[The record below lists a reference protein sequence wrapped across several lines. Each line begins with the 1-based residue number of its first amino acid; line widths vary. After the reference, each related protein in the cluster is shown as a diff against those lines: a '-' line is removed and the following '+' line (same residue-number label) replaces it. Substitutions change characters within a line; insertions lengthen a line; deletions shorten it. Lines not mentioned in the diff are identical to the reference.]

1 MRIELLEDAPDALP
15 TVAAWIHTEFPH
27 EFVDVPLQDW
37 TRDLWSAQDSSI
49 TTFVALEDGQ
59 VVGTASLDA
68 NDLPVRPNL
77 TPWLASVFVDPE
89 HRSKGIASQL
99 VARVE
104 REARDRGV
112 TRLHLHTS
120 DRESFYAERGWT
132 VLERLVA
139 WDLETVVMVKNLQNT
154 V

>member
-1 MRIELLEDAPDALP
+1 MRIELLEHAPEALP

-27 EFVDVPLQDW
+27 EFVGVPLADW
-37 TRDLWSAQDSSI
+37 TQDLWDAQGRNI
-49 TTFVALEDGQ
+49 TTFVAILDGL
-59 VVGTASLDA
+59 VMGTASLDA

-77 TPWLASVFVDPE
+77 TPWLASVFVDVD

-112 TRLHLHTS
+112 TRLHLHTT
-120 DRESFYAERGWT
+120 DRESFYAQRGWM

-139 WDLETVVMVKNLQNT
+139 WNLETVVMVKNL
-154 V
+154 

>member
-1 MRIELLEDAPDALP
+1 MRIELLENEPDALGA
-15 TVAAWIHTEFPH
+15 VAAWIHQEFPH
-27 EFVDVPLQDW
+27 EFVDVPLADW
-37 TRDLWSAQDSSI
+37 TRDLWDAQGRNI
-49 TTFVALEDGQ
+49 TSFVALENAQ

-104 REARDRGV
+104 HEARDRGV
-112 TRLHLHTS
+112 TRLYLHTT
-120 DRESFYAERGWT
+120 DRESFYADRGWT
-132 VLERLVA
+132 VLERLTA
-139 WDLETVVMVKNLQNT
+139 WNLETVVMVKNLQNT

>member
-1 MRIELLEDAPDALP
+1 MRIELLEDALDALP
-15 TVAAWIHTEFPH
+15 MVAAWIHTEFPH
-27 EFVDVPLQDW
+27 EFVDVPLADW
-37 TRDLWSAQDSSI
+37 TKDLWDAQGRNI
-49 TTFVALEDGQ
+49 TTFVALKDGR

-68 NDLPVRPNL
+68 SDLPVRPNL

-104 REARDRGV
+104 QEARDRGV
-112 TRLHLHTS
+112 TRLHLHTT
-120 DRESFYAERGWT
+120 DRESFYAERGWA

-139 WDLETVVMVKNLQNT
+139 WNLETVVMVKNL
-154 V
+154 VG